1 MADKARTE
9 RARDLR
15 LTDSRAEQ
23 AVWELL
29 RAHRMGGLKFR
40 RQHPIGPYFADFAC
54 VARKLVIEV
63 DGEHHAF
70 QREADSRRTDFLEQA
85 GWRVIRFSASEAM
98 QNPEGIWAEI
108 ARVLG
113 IS

>member
-1 MADKARTE
+1 MTARVRTE

-40 RQHPIGPYFADFAC
+40 RQ
-54 VARKLVIEV
+54 
-63 DGEHHAF
+63 
-70 QREADSRRTDFLEQA
+70 
-85 GWRVIRFSASEAM
+85 RFSASEAV
-98 QNPEGIWAEI
+98 QNPEGVWAEI
-108 ARVLG
+108 ARFGHREMTHL
-113 IS
+113 S